1 MCKENTLTF
10 NNEIEEFEKYLQN
23 ENNRL
28 KVLEKLII
36 TLENQEKKDS
46 ENTNSQE
53 NTPTSIKINKL
64 NSHYKHFS
72 TPENDYL
79 EREF

>member
-36 TLENQEKKDS
+36 TLENQEKKNS

-53 NTPTSIKINKL
+53 NTPTSIKINK
-64 NSHYKHFS
+64 
-72 TPENDYL
+72 
-79 EREF
+79 